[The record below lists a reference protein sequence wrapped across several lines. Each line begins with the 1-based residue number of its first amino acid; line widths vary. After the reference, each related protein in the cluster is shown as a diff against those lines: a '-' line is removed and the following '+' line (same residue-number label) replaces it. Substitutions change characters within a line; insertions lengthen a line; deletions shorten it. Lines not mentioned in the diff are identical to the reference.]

1 MSVADK
7 QVVRQC
13 LSLLPLQDFVA
24 PFLDYRKQLKTVHL
38 LKLFITAQLLNWDSL
53 RTIESA
59 IRSDE
64 EFQAEFQVQSISKSQ
79 LSRRMNSLPVEIT
92 QA

>member
-1 MSVADK
+1 M
-7 QVVRQC
+7 Q
-13 LSLLPLQDFVA
+13 F
-24 PFLDYRKQLKTVHL
+24 KTVQL
-38 LKLFITAQLLNWDSL
+38 LKLFITGQLLNWDSL
-53 RTIESA
+53 CTIESA

-64 EFQAEFQVQSISKSQ
+64 EFQAEFQVKSISKSQ